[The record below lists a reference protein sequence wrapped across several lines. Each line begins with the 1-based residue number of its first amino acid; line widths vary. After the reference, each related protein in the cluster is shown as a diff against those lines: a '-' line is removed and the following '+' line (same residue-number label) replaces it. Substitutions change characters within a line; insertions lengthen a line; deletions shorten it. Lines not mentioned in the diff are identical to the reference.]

1 MRDAPFSPEE
11 VESITHQVKAELRRR
26 MRGLR
31 GALSAETRAE
41 KSKQIVDRLAAH
53 DVFAGAKVVGLYAPM
68 VDRGELDIEPLHA
81 LLQARGIT
89 VAYPRIEDDRSLTF
103 HRVDDASVLAE
114 EGNLFREPPAFEGS
128 RVDALD
134 VVVVPALAADD
145 AGNRLG
151 YGGGSYDR
159 TLAAFAHRPR
169 TVAVVYD
176 FQVLV
181 EVPHLATDIAVD
193 WVLTDRRSF
202 RAADAAASP
211 FFA

>member
-1 MRDAPFSPEE
+1 MRESPFSPEE
-11 VESITHQVKAELRRR
+11 LEAITHQVKAELRRR

-41 KSKQIVDRLAAH
+41 KSKEIVRRLADHEA
-53 DVFAGAKVVGLYAPM
+53 FSGAQVVGLYAPM

-114 EGNLFREPPAFEGS
+114 EGNLFREPPVFDGS
-128 RVDALD
+128 KVAALD
-134 VVVVPALAADD
+134 VIVVPALAADD

-159 TLAAFAHRPR
+159 TLAAFARRPR
-169 TVAVVYD
+169 TIAVVYD

-181 EVPHLATDIAVD
+181 EVPHLATDVPVD

-202 RAADAAASP
+202 RAAAAAASP
-211 FFA
+211 FLA